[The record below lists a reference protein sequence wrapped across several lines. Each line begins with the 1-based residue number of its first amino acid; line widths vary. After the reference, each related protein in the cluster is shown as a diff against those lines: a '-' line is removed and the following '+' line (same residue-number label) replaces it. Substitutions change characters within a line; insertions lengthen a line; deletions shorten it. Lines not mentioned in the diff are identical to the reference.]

1 MEVELGML
9 KVVLRSLITRALMT
23 GNVRISN
30 FFFTK
35 KKLEQSKSVPKVESY
50 DVLIEIFRLKAA
62 QLTA

>member
-9 KVVLRSLITRALMT
+9 KVVLITRALMT

-35 KKLEQSKSVPKVESY
+35 KKLEQSQSVPKVGSY
-50 DVLIEIFRLKAA
+50 DILIEIFRLKTA